1 MEVNDRWFHWDTQ
14 VSLRSS
20 IEQNFAWSMFTCI
33 ALQALRASERHHVA
47 IISYYS
53 SVLAAMSL
61 HIANLARAASETLG
75 NGNLSNI
82 RFLTPEAAVG
92 HTVEVVHFIA
102 CQPRYS
108 SDSAPQGHQLELGR
122 RYVSLTRASERL
134 YVWVSKMDLAEEEY
148 TRKLQLFAK
157 LTAID
162 FQQTD
167 IVEAVR
173 QLFSMHIR
181 WEQARDLWSMWQWQ
195 STSKRTETII
205 EMLARYTHQ
214 PSRSPCPDRYTS
226 NLIHSLYKPDS
237 LPNWSHGPAIHKQ
250 ARCTL
255 ARPQL
260 WKTFKV
266 HCSKAGSYMLYRLRL
281 ALSFW
286 HGIFKLKVWIRI
298 FKPCALLWWYI
309 QIDCFKNQS
318 LPSQGWGT
326 HLFYDFHVPG
336 FQPILGC
343 PLID

>member
-1 MEVNDRWFHWDTQ
+1 LDFASLLVRFDLVIITGGDPRQVLKRNFVPSTRLPQAGVQEVEAIAFEEEPITPWLEQRSCVVNMQTSYRLGPEVLELINEIFPLPFANSFRTAGRTVVSVMEVNDRWFHWDTQ

-61 HIANLARAASETLG
+61 HIANLARAASETVG

-122 RYVSLTRASERL
+122 RYVSLPRASERL

-237 LPNWSHGPAIHKQ
+237 LPN
-250 ARCTL
+250 
-255 ARPQL
+255 
-260 WKTFKV
+260 
-266 HCSKAGSYMLYRLRL
+266 
-281 ALSFW
+281 
-286 HGIFKLKVWIRI
+286 
-298 FKPCALLWWYI
+298 
-309 QIDCFKNQS
+309 
-318 LPSQGWGT
+318 
-326 HLFYDFHVPG
+326 
-336 FQPILGC
+336 
-343 PLID
+343 